1 MNQCENHPSCYE
13 TCTESD
19 ILVALVIE
27 LTFSPCLLREHEGE
41 NLHSAQR
48 NVMML

>member
-19 ILVALVIE
+19 ILVALVME
-27 LTFSPCLLREHEGE
+27 LTFSPPVCCVSMKEKTCTLLRG
-41 NLHSAQR
+41 
-48 NVMML
+48 M